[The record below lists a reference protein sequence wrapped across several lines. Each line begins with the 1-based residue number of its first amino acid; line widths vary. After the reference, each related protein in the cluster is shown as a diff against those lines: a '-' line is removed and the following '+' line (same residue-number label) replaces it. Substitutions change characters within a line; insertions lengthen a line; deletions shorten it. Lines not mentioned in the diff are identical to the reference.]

1 MLDMLLNSSDE
12 LLPASGFLGFLVH
25 HWLAVAIVI
34 LVLGFALDQLFYVLL
49 DRPQDRW
56 RRRYRALRAF
66 LTAHFGAP
74 ALKEAA
80 SEDAGPSAEGPVIH
94 RAGAKYNPN
103 AAPRVGPPP
112 EPGPR
117 PASGPRPEPGP
128 RPASGPRPEPGSQPA
143 SGPQP
148 EPGSQPASGPRPAS
162 GPLPGSGSQPASGT
176 RRAASPA
183 RPAPVE
189 RRTAGTAGET
199 VYEPLRRAPERA
211 AEGAR
216 RFGQIVT
223 PPPAA
228 REEPIF
234 EPLDEDAPIVV
245 RPDEVQPRSAEPTT
259 LRRRGEPTENGEGN

>member
-117 PASGPRPEPGP
+117 P
-128 RPASGPRPEPGSQPA
+128 EPGSQPA
-143 SGPQP
+143 SGPRP

-211 AEGAR
+211 AEGTR

>member
-80 SEDAGPSAEGPVIH
+80 SEDAGAPAEGPVIH

-103 AAPRVGPPP
+103 AAPRVGP
-112 EPGPR
+112 
-117 PASGPRPEPGP
+117 
-128 RPASGPRPEPGSQPA
+128 
-143 SGPQP
+143 QP
-148 EPGSQPASGPRPAS
+148 EPGTRPAS

-189 RRTAGTAGET
+189 RQTAGTAGET

>member
-117 PASGPRPEPGP
+117 PASGPRPEPG
-128 RPASGPRPEPGSQPA
+128 SQPA

-148 EPGSQPASGPRPAS
+148 EPGPQPASGS
-162 GPLPGSGSQPASGT
+162 

-183 RPAPVE
+183 RPAPAE
-189 RRTAGTAGET
+189 RQTAGTAGET

-211 AEGAR
+211 AEGTR

>member
-80 SEDAGPSAEGPVIH
+80 SEDAGAPAEGPVIH

-103 AAPRVGPPP
+103 AAPRVGP
-112 EPGPR
+112 
-117 PASGPRPEPGP
+117 
-128 RPASGPRPEPGSQPA
+128 
-143 SGPQP
+143 QP
-148 EPGSQPASGPRPAS
+148 EPGTRPAS

>member
-103 AAPRVGPPP
+103 AAPRVGPQ
-112 EPGPR
+112 

-128 RPASGPRPEPGSQPA
+128 RPASGPRPEPGLQPA
-143 SGPQP
+143 SGPRPEPGPQPASGPRP
-148 EPGSQPASGPRPAS
+148 EPGSQPASGP
-162 GPLPGSGSQPASGT
+162 Q
-176 RRAASPA
+176 RAASPA

-189 RRTAGTAGET
+189 RQTAGTGGET

-211 AEGAR
+211 AAEGAQ

>member
-25 HWLAVAIVI
+25 HWLAVAIAI

-56 RRRYRALRAF
+56 RQRYRALRAF
-66 LTAHFGAP
+66 LTTHFGAP

-103 AAPRVGPPP
+103 AAPRVGPQ
-112 EPGPR
+112 
-117 PASGPRPEPGP
+117 PAPGPRPEPGP

-148 EPGSQPASGPRPAS
+148 EPGPQP
-162 GPLPGSGSQPASGT
+162 
-176 RRAASPA
+176 AASPA

-189 RRTAGTAGET
+189 RQTAGTGGET

-211 AEGAR
+211 AAEGAQ

>member
-66 LTAHFGAP
+66 LTTHFGAP

-103 AAPRVGPPP
+103 AAPRVGPQ
-112 EPGPR
+112 
-117 PASGPRPEPGP
+117 PAP
-128 RPASGPRPEPGSQPA
+128 GPRPEPGSQPA

-148 EPGSQPASGPRPAS
+148 EPGSQ
-162 GPLPGSGSQPASGT
+162 
-176 RRAASPA
+176 RAASPA

>member
-66 LTAHFGAP
+66 LTTHFGAP

-103 AAPRVGPPP
+103 AAPRVGPQ
-112 EPGPR
+112 

-143 SGPQP
+143 SGPRP
-148 EPGSQPASGPRPAS
+148 EPGSQPASGP
-162 GPLPGSGSQPASGT
+162 Q
-176 RRAASPA
+176 RAASPA

-189 RRTAGTAGET
+189 RQTAGTRGET

-211 AEGAR
+211 AAEGAQ

-245 RPDEVQPRSAEPTT
+245 RPDEVQPRSAGPTA

>member
-56 RRRYRALRAF
+56 RQRYRALRAF
-66 LTAHFGAP
+66 LTTHFGAP

-117 PASGPRPEPGP
+117 PASGPR
-128 RPASGPRPEPGSQPA
+128 
-143 SGPQP
+143 P

-259 LRRRGEPTENGEGN
+259 LRRRGESTENGEGN

>member
-34 LVLGFALDQLFYVLL
+34 LILGFALDQLFYVLL

-56 RRRYRALRAF
+56 RQRYRALRAF
-66 LTAHFGAP
+66 LTTHFGAP
-74 ALKEAA
+74 ALKETA

-103 AAPRVGPPP
+103 AAPRVGPQPAPGPRP
-112 EPGPR
+112 EPGSQ

-128 RPASGPRPEPGSQPA
+128 RPASGPRPEPGSQ
-143 SGPQP
+143 
-148 EPGSQPASGPRPAS
+148 
-162 GPLPGSGSQPASGT
+162 
-176 RRAASPA
+176 RAASPA

>member
-56 RRRYRALRAF
+56 RQRYRALRAF
-66 LTAHFGAP
+66 LTTHFGAP

-117 PASGPRPEPGP
+117 PASGPRPEPG
-128 RPASGPRPEPGSQPA
+128 SQPA

-148 EPGSQPASGPRPAS
+148 EPGSQPASGPQPEPGPRPAS
-162 GPLPGSGSQPASGT
+162 GPLPGSGT
-176 RRAASPA
+176 RRAADPA

>member
-56 RRRYRALRAF
+56 RQRYRALRAF
-66 LTAHFGAP
+66 LTTHFGAP

-80 SEDAGPSAEGPVIH
+80 SEDAGAPAEGPVIH
-94 RAGAKYNPN
+94 RAGAKYNPH
-103 AAPRVGPPP
+103 AAPRVGPQ
-112 EPGPR
+112 
-117 PASGPRPEPGP
+117 PASGPRPEPGSQ
-128 RPASGPRPEPGSQPA
+128 PASGPRPEPGSQPA

-148 EPGSQPASGPRPAS
+148 EPGPRPAS
-162 GPLPGSGSQPASGT
+162 GS

-189 RRTAGTAGET
+189 RRTAGTGGET

-211 AEGAR
+211 AAEGAQ

>member
-56 RRRYRALRAF
+56 RQRYRALRAF
-66 LTAHFGAP
+66 LTTHFGAP

-112 EPGPR
+112 
-117 PASGPRPEPGP
+117 
-128 RPASGPRPEPGSQPA
+128 ASGPRPEPGSQ
-143 SGPQP
+143 
-148 EPGSQPASGPRPAS
+148 
-162 GPLPGSGSQPASGT
+162 
-176 RRAASPA
+176 RAASPA

-211 AEGAR
+211 AEGAQ

>member
-56 RRRYRALRAF
+56 RQRYRALRAF

-103 AAPRVGPPP
+103 ASPRVGPQ
-112 EPGPR
+112 
-117 PASGPRPEPGP
+117 PAP
-128 RPASGPRPEPGSQPA
+128 GPRPEPGSQPA
-143 SGPQP
+143 SGPRP
-148 EPGSQPASGPRPAS
+148 EPGP
-162 GPLPGSGSQPASGT
+162 

-183 RPAPVE
+183 RPAPGE

-199 VYEPLRRAPERA
+199 VYEPLRRAPERAA

>member
-56 RRRYRALRAF
+56 RQRYRALRAF
-66 LTAHFGAP
+66 LTTHFGAP

-103 AAPRVGPPP
+103 AAPRVGPQP
-112 EPGPR
+112 EP
-117 PASGPRPEPGP
+117 GPRPEPGP
-128 RPASGPRPEPGSQPA
+128 QPASGPR
-143 SGPQP
+143 P

>member
-66 LTAHFGAP
+66 LTAHFGVP

-103 AAPRVGPPP
+103 AAPRVGLQP
-112 EPGPR
+112 EP
-117 PASGPRPEPGP
+117 
-128 RPASGPRPEPGSQPA
+128 GPRPEPGSQPA
-143 SGPQP
+143 SG
-148 EPGSQPASGPRPAS
+148 S
-162 GPLPGSGSQPASGT
+162 

-189 RRTAGTAGET
+189 RQTAGTGGET

-211 AEGAR
+211 AEGAQ

-234 EPLDEDAPIVV
+234 EPLDEDAPVVV

>member
-103 AAPRVGPPP
+103 AALRVGPQ
-112 EPGPR
+112 
-117 PASGPRPEPGP
+117 PAP
-128 RPASGPRPEPGSQPA
+128 GPRPEPGSQ
-143 SGPQP
+143 
-148 EPGSQPASGPRPAS
+148 
-162 GPLPGSGSQPASGT
+162 
-176 RRAASPA
+176 RAASPA

-211 AEGAR
+211 AAEGAQ

>member
-103 AAPRVGPPP
+103 AAPRVGPQ
-112 EPGPR
+112 
-117 PASGPRPEPGP
+117 PAP
-128 RPASGPRPEPGSQPA
+128 GPRPEPGSQPA
-143 SGPQP
+143 SGPRP
-148 EPGSQPASGPRPAS
+148 EPGP
-162 GPLPGSGSQPASGT
+162 

-199 VYEPLRRAPERA
+199 VYEPLRRAPERAA

>member
-66 LTAHFGAP
+66 LTTHFGAP

-117 PASGPRPEPGP
+117 PASGPRQ
-128 RPASGPRPEPGSQPA
+128 ASGPRPEP
-143 SGPQP
+143 
-148 EPGSQPASGPRPAS
+148 
-162 GPLPGSGSQPASGT
+162 GSQPASGT

>member
-25 HWLAVAIVI
+25 RWLAVAIVI

-117 PASGPRPEPGP
+117 PASGPRPEPGT
-128 RPASGPRPEPGSQPA
+128 QPA

-199 VYEPLRRAPERA
+199 VYEPLRRAPERT

>member
-56 RRRYRALRAF
+56 RQRYRALRAF
-66 LTAHFGAP
+66 LTVHFGAP

-103 AAPRVGPPP
+103 AAPRVGPQ
-112 EPGPR
+112 
-117 PASGPRPEPGP
+117 PAP
-128 RPASGPRPEPGSQPA
+128 GPRPEPGSQPA

-148 EPGSQPASGPRPAS
+148 EPGPRPASGPRPE
-162 GPLPGSGSQPASGT
+162 PGSQ
-176 RRAASPA
+176 RAASPA
-183 RPAPVE
+183 RPAPAE

>member
-66 LTAHFGAP
+66 LTTHFGAP

-117 PASGPRPEPGP
+117 PEPGP
-128 RPASGPRPEPGSQPA
+128 QPASGPRPEPGSQPA
-143 SGPQP
+143 SG
-148 EPGSQPASGPRPAS
+148 S
-162 GPLPGSGSQPASGT
+162 

-183 RPAPVE
+183 RSAPVE
-189 RRTAGTAGET
+189 RQTAGTGGET

>member
-103 AAPRVGPPP
+103 AAPRVGPQ
-112 EPGPR
+112 
-117 PASGPRPEPGP
+117 PAP
-128 RPASGPRPEPGSQPA
+128 GPRPEPGSQPA
-143 SGPQP
+143 SGPRP
-148 EPGSQPASGPRPAS
+148 EPGSQPAS

>member
-56 RRRYRALRAF
+56 RQRYRALRAF
-66 LTAHFGAP
+66 LTTHFGAP

-80 SEDAGPSAEGPVIH
+80 SEDAGAPAEGPVIH

-103 AAPRVGPPP
+103 AAPRVGT
-112 EPGPR
+112 GPQ
-117 PASGPRPEPGP
+117 PAPGPRPEPGP
-128 RPASGPRPEPGSQPA
+128 RPASGPRPEPG
-143 SGPQP
+143 
-148 EPGSQPASGPRPAS
+148 
-162 GPLPGSGSQPASGT
+162 T

-189 RRTAGTAGET
+189 RQTAGTAGET
-199 VYEPLRRAPERA
+199 VYEPLRKAPERA
-211 AEGAR
+211 AAEGAQ

>member
-103 AAPRVGPPP
+103 AAPRVGPQ
-112 EPGPR
+112 
-117 PASGPRPEPGP
+117 PAP
-128 RPASGPRPEPGSQPA
+128 GPRPEPGSQPA
-143 SGPQP
+143 SGPRP
-148 EPGSQPASGPRPAS
+148 EPGSQPAS

-183 RPAPVE
+183 RPAPAE
-189 RRTAGTAGET
+189 RQTAGTRGET

-211 AEGAR
+211 AEGAQ

>member
-66 LTAHFGAP
+66 LTTHFGAP

-80 SEDAGPSAEGPVIH
+80 CEDAGPSAEGPVIH

-103 AAPRVGPPP
+103 AAPRVGPQ
-112 EPGPR
+112 
-117 PASGPRPEPGP
+117 PAP
-128 RPASGPRPEPGSQPA
+128 GPRPEPGSQPA
-143 SGPQP
+143 SGPRP
-148 EPGSQPASGPRPAS
+148 EPGP
-162 GPLPGSGSQPASGT
+162 

-199 VYEPLRRAPERA
+199 VYEPLRRAPERAA

>member
-25 HWLAVAIVI
+25 HWLAVAIAI

-56 RRRYRALRAF
+56 RQRYRALRAF

-112 EPGPR
+112 EPGP
-117 PASGPRPEPGP
+117 
-128 RPASGPRPEPGSQPA
+128 QPA

-148 EPGSQPASGPRPAS
+148 EPGPRPAS
-162 GPLPGSGSQPASGT
+162 GPLPGSGT
-176 RRAASPA
+176 RQAASPA
-183 RPAPVE
+183 RPAPAE

-211 AEGAR
+211 AEGTR

>member
-56 RRRYRALRAF
+56 RQRYRALRAF
-66 LTAHFGAP
+66 LTTHFGAP

-103 AAPRVGPPP
+103 AAPRVGPQP

-117 PASGPRPEPGP
+117 PEPGSQ
-128 RPASGPRPEPGSQPA
+128 PASGPRPEPGSQPA

-148 EPGSQPASGPRPAS
+148 APGPRPEPGSQPASGPRPEP
-162 GPLPGSGSQPASGT
+162 GPQ
-176 RRAASPA
+176 RAASPA

-189 RRTAGTAGET
+189 RRTAGTGGET
-199 VYEPLRRAPERA
+199 VYEPLRKAPERA

-245 RPDEVQPRSAEPTT
+245 RPDEGQPRSAEPTT

>member
-117 PASGPRPEPGP
+117 P
-128 RPASGPRPEPGSQPA
+128 EPGSQPA
-143 SGPQP
+143 SG
-148 EPGSQPASGPRPAS
+148 S
-162 GPLPGSGSQPASGT
+162 

-189 RRTAGTAGET
+189 RQTTGTAGET

>member
-56 RRRYRALRAF
+56 RQRYRALRAF

-117 PASGPRPEPGP
+117 P
-128 RPASGPRPEPGSQPA
+128 EPGSQPA

-148 EPGSQPASGPRPAS
+148 EPGPRPAS
-162 GPLPGSGSQPASGT
+162 GP

>member
-56 RRRYRALRAF
+56 RQRYRALRAF
-66 LTAHFGAP
+66 LTTHFGAP

-117 PASGPRPEPGP
+117 PASGP
-128 RPASGPRPEPGSQPA
+128 
-143 SGPQP
+143 
-148 EPGSQPASGPRPAS
+148 
-162 GPLPGSGSQPASGT
+162 LPGSGT

-199 VYEPLRRAPERA
+199 VYEPLRRAPERPA

>member
-103 AAPRVGPPP
+103 AAPRVGPQ
-112 EPGPR
+112 
-117 PASGPRPEPGP
+117 PASGPRPEPGLQ
-128 RPASGPRPEPGSQPA
+128 PATGTRPEPGP
-143 SGPQP
+143 
-148 EPGSQPASGPRPAS
+148 
-162 GPLPGSGSQPASGT
+162 

-183 RPAPVE
+183 PVE
-189 RRTAGTAGET
+189 RQTAGTAGET

-211 AEGAR
+211 AAEGAQ

-259 LRRRGEPTENGEGN
+259 LRRHGEPTENGEGN

>member
-56 RRRYRALRAF
+56 RQRYRALRAF
-66 LTAHFGAP
+66 LTTHFGAP

-80 SEDAGPSAEGPVIH
+80 SEGAGPSAEGPVIH

-103 AAPRVGPPP
+103 AAPRVGPQ
-112 EPGPR
+112 
-117 PASGPRPEPGP
+117 PAPGPRPEP
-128 RPASGPRPEPGSQPA
+128 
-143 SGPQP
+143 
-148 EPGSQPASGPRPAS
+148 
-162 GPLPGSGSQPASGT
+162 GSQPASGT

-189 RRTAGTAGET
+189 RRTAGTRGET

>member
-66 LTAHFGAP
+66 LTTHFGAP

-103 AAPRVGPPP
+103 AAPRVGPQ
-112 EPGPR
+112 
-117 PASGPRPEPGP
+117 PEPGP

-148 EPGSQPASGPRPAS
+148 EPGSQPASGPR
-162 GPLPGSGSQPASGT
+162 
-176 RRAASPA
+176 RAASPA

-199 VYEPLRRAPERA
+199 VYEPLRRAPERPA

>member
-66 LTAHFGAP
+66 LTTHFGAP

-103 AAPRVGPPP
+103 AAPRVGPQP
-112 EPGPR
+112 EPGTR

-128 RPASGPRPEPGSQPA
+128 QPEPGPRPA

-148 EPGSQPASGPRPAS
+148 EPGSQPASGP
-162 GPLPGSGSQPASGT
+162 LPGSGT

-211 AEGAR
+211 AEGTR

>member
-103 AAPRVGPPP
+103 AAPRVGPQP

-128 RPASGPRPEPGSQPA
+128 QPASGPRPEP
-143 SGPQP
+143 
-148 EPGSQPASGPRPAS
+148 
-162 GPLPGSGSQPASGT
+162 GSQPASGT

>member
-56 RRRYRALRAF
+56 RQRYRALRAF
-66 LTAHFGAP
+66 LTTHFGAP

-117 PASGPRPEPGP
+117 PASGPRPEPG
-128 RPASGPRPEPGSQPA
+128 SQPA

-148 EPGSQPASGPRPAS
+148 EPGSQPASGPLPGSGSRPAS
-162 GPLPGSGSQPASGT
+162 GPRPEPGT

>member
-103 AAPRVGPPP
+103 AAPRVGPQ
-112 EPGPR
+112 
-117 PASGPRPEPGP
+117 PEPGP

-162 GPLPGSGSQPASGT
+162 GPLPGSGT

>member
-66 LTAHFGAP
+66 LTTHFGAP

-103 AAPRVGPPP
+103 AAPRVGPQP
-112 EPGPR
+112 EP
-117 PASGPRPEPGP
+117 GPRPEPGP
-128 RPASGPRPEPGSQPA
+128 QPASGPR
-143 SGPQP
+143 P